1 MGRSERSDLSEEQ
14 STKRLKLASTV
25 LDAAEV
31 ANRSASAVTNSHR
44 SLTMGAKSLISA
56 ASNGNVRST
65 IVISI
70 CVALLIGTAGLFSL
84 VMYQMNKKIEQMDL
98 MIVNLGTRSAEV
110 KSSLT
115 TIEDL
120 SKNINDIN
128 KNFDQLKKVT
138 ATLSVGIEALTTGS
152 ESKEEQTKLLTDWQL
167 ISTKKV

>member
-1 MGRSERSDLSEEQ
+1 MLIVGLKRKIGGKSKKRSDLRAKSSLQ
-14 STKRLKLASTV
+14 KDSKLSRTV

-65 IVISI
+65 IVISL

-110 KSSLT
+110 K
-115 TIEDL
+115 
-120 SKNINDIN
+120 
-128 KNFDQLKKVT
+128 V
-138 ATLSVGIEALTTGS
+138 V
-152 ESKEEQTKLLTDWQL
+152 
-167 ISTKKV
+167 